1 MTQFNWINYFERLL
15 AKSSLRD
22 TCAELCLLNIFKTQQ
37 GGAWWKKTKIC
48 LPSFVLLNYLMN
60 GRLRELI
67 FKEVC
72 IKRRYE
78 WPSPLSLYG
87 A

>member
-67 FKEVC
+67 FK
-72 IKRRYE
+72 RRYE
-78 WPSPLSLYG
+78 CPSLLLLNG
-87 A
+87 AGGWV